1 MEGEEAA
8 ADGWRERKPPPEA
21 PAPDLEG
28 RRILH
33 LRSSV
38 RRAQSMEEEAAP
50 PCAVVGEGGRPAVRR
65 RWEEEAGRRS
75 PPSPDLR
82 MRRRPRP
89 PLLAPP
95 PLLTGQSPVRGEQRG
110 EERSR
115 VR

>member
-1 MEGEEAA
+1 
-8 ADGWRERKPPPEA
+8 
-21 PAPDLEG
+21 
-28 RRILH
+28 
-33 LRSSV
+33 
-38 RRAQSMEEEAAP
+38 MEEEAAL

-75 PPSPDLR
+75 PPSPDLS

-110 EERSR
+110 RR
-115 VR
+115 GAA